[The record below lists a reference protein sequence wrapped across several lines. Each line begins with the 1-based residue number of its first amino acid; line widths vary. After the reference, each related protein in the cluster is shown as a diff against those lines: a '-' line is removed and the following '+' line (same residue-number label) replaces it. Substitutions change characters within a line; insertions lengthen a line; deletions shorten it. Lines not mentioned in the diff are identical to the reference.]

1 MAGWKAGFCAG
12 NQENEQKIRQAA
24 KSIRKVL
31 KK

>member
-1 MAGWKAGFCAG
+1 MAGWKAGFCVG
-12 NQENEQKIRQAA
+12 KQDNKQRTGQTA